1 MRPGRYRSRYRLHR
15 RGSSAASKL
24 RHMESNDNQKL
35 ELVYTLFC
43 DDVRLEVGNKLSYMG
58 VFQTIV
64 VPQVPVWL
72 PKLAVVNHWR
82 GAGAHLS
89 EVRVLMPDRQQALV
103 VSQPARFE
111 ITHGSADNISF
122 FVNVTFPVSG
132 EYWVQTLVDSNLFEE
147 RGLIVSDE
155 QLIAS
160 SGEESASV
168 N

>member
-1 MRPGRYRSRYRLHR
+1 MT
-15 RGSSAASKL
+15 AENK
-24 RHMESNDNQKL
+24 MESDNPEKSEPKL

-122 FVNVTFPVSG
+122 FVNVTFPLAG
-132 EYWVQTLVDSNLFEE
+132 DYLVQTLIDSNLFDE
-147 RGLIVSDE
+147 RVLVVSDQ
-155 QLIAS
+155 QLIAPEE
-160 SGEESASV
+160 EESEAV